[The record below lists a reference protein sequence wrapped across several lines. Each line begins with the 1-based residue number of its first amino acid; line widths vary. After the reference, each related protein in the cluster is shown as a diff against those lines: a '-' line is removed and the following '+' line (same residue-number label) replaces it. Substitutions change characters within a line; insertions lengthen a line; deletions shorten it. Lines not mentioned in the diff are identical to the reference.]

1 MITKKILSDKKF
13 WNKVSKEARDMI
25 KRIIFDKGKT
35 VYGGKWLDGQY
46 SKFPSKWVMITIK
59 EPNKKDAPKEGYSYA
74 QAKQG
79 NMFPTQSSTGVRPV
93 LTGSLE
99 RDFEATPIK
108 PNHNGFQIGFS
119 TYGNVVEGLR
129 KRFGKKGTITSKDRP
144 MPIAVL
150 KYVAKQYHLHIKK
163 NKTCKVT
170 RHKIG

>member
-1 MITKKILSDKKF
+1 
-13 WNKVSKEARDMI
+13 
-25 KRIIFDKGKT
+25 
-35 VYGGKWLDGQY
+35 
-46 SKFPSKWVMITIK
+46 MITIK